1 MISRGENSVR
11 GWWGLRG
18 RLWKR
23 MTGKAE
29 TPPTLGHRPR
39 GPGAFSLW
47 RRHVTAGGE
56 PRWQRMERGETS
68 PLGAGLSKFHVM
80 IISGRGPPF
89 NLRGSFPFL
98 PAQRPQSFLM
108 LALRGECALQG
119 GLATGPIPPG
129 FLLPERCHVLT
140 RCLGTG
146 GPGAP

>member
-1 MISRGENSVR
+1 MISRGGNSVR
-11 GWWGLRG
+11 EWRGLRG

-29 TPPTLGHRPR
+29 TPPAPGHRPR

-108 LALRGECALQG
+108 LAL
-119 GLATGPIPPG
+119 
-129 FLLPERCHVLT
+129 
-140 RCLGTG
+140 
-146 GPGAP
+146 